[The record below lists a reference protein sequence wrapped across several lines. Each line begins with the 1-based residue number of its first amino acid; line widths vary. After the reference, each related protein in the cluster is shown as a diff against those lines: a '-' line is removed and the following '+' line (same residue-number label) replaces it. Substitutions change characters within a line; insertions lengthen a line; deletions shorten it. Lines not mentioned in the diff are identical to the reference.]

1 MKLEFEIA
9 EIDNK
14 EYYIM
19 AEVTK
24 KDITYLFLSN
34 VKDEDDTLIGK
45 TTKEDNDSIIVVD
58 NKEEEEIARNLL
70 NKKIFI
76 EH

>member
-58 NKEEEEIARNLL
+58 NKEEEIARNLL